1 MAIVTPA
8 PKARLLKV
16 FDAGKL
22 FKPAAHGMH
31 TVKEHGKAAKQGE
44 HREDVHSL
52 YLLNKNLYT
61 DKNL

>member
-1 MAIVTPA
+1 MQLA
-8 PKARLLKV
+8 
-16 FDAGKL
+16 AGKL